1 MSRHAAPLTDY
12 TEAESAARLTHS
24 QMLEQAMAHVTGLAV
39 GWTTV
44 PAGYVLDPDTGTL
57 KSLLGAA
64 TDG

>member
-24 QMLEQAMAHVTGLAV
+24 QMLEQAMAHVTGLSAA
-39 GWTTV
+39 WTTI
-44 PAGYVLDPDTGTL
+44 PTGYALDPDTGTL

-64 TDG
+64 TTG